1 MNADQMANF
10 MPGFQAQSYDN
21 AFPLMEN
28 VAMEV
33 GYAAGVWYHSTG
45 QKQGRKRSSRSYG
58 IAGHRSGRGSC
69 VIGGLWLRFPM
80 L

>member
-10 MPGFQAQSYDN
+10 MLGFQAQSYDN

-33 GYAAGVWYHSTG
+33 GYAAGVW
-45 QKQGRKRSSRSYG
+45 
-58 IAGHRSGRGSC
+58 
-69 VIGGLWLRFPM
+69 
-80 L
+80 